1 MKMAKSTMT
10 SILDSVDSRTRLVGE
25 NRLELLIFQLGT
37 RQLFAINVFKV
48 REVLKVPHLNQMPG
62 AHPKISGVAT
72 IRGNSIPVID
82 MRQSIG
88 FRPLG
93 KDQRANLIVT
103 EYNRSIQAFLVGE
116 VVYIKN
122 MGWDE
127 IMEPPSTGH
136 GNYLTAISKLEHEGE
151 ARLIEIIDVEKVL
164 AEIVSYDIGISEDV
178 LDGDLSSHLAGQKVL
193 IVDDS
198 STARTQVRE
207 TLAQLGIECIEKKN
221 GAQALATLKAWCDE
235 GKNVTD
241 EILMMITDAEM
252 PEMDGYKLTSEVRA
266 DARMSHLYVALN
278 TSLSGSFNE
287 AMVEKVG
294 CDRFVSKFQPDLLV
308 DVVQTRMRQALETG
322 K

>member
-1 MKMAKSTMT
+1 MT

-62 AHPKISGVAT
+62 SHPKICGVAT
-72 IRGNSIPVID
+72 IRGNAIPVID
-82 MRQSIG
+82 MRQSVG
-88 FRPLG
+88 MRPLE
-93 KDQRANLIVT
+93 KDQDANLIVT
-103 EYNRSIQAFLVGE
+103 EYNRSIQAFLVGK

-122 MGWDE
+122 MGWNE
-127 IMEPPSTGH
+127 IMEPPSTGR
-136 GNYLTAISKLEHEGE
+136 GNYLTAIAKLEHENE
-151 ARLIEIIDVEKVL
+151 HKLVEIIDVEKVL
-164 AEIVSYDIGISEDV
+164 AEIVSYDIGISEEV
-178 LDGDLSSHLAGQKVL
+178 LDQDLSHHLMGRKVL
-193 IVDDS
+193 VVDDS
-198 STARTQVRE
+198 STARKQVTE
-207 TLAQLGIECIEKKN
+207 TLKQLGIECIEMKN
-221 GAQALATLKAWCDE
+221 GAHALNLLKSWCDE
-235 GKNVTD
+235 GKKVTD
-241 EILMMITDAEM
+241 EILLMITDAEM

-266 DARMSHLYVALN
+266 DSRMSNLYVALN

-308 DVVQTRMRQALETG
+308 DVVQTRMREALEQ

>member
-1 MKMAKSTMT
+1 MT

-62 AHPKISGVAT
+62 SHPKICGVAT
-72 IRGNSIPVID
+72 IRGHSIPVID

-88 FRPLG
+88 MRPLE
-93 KDQRANLIVT
+93 KDQETNLIVT
-103 EYNRSIQAFLVGE
+103 EYNRTVQAFLAGK

-127 IMEPPSTGH
+127 IMEPPSTGRS
-136 GNYLTAISKLEHEGE
+136 NYLTAITKLEHENQNK
-151 ARLIEIIDVEKVL
+151 LVEIIDVEKVL
-164 AEIVSYDIGISEDV
+164 AEIVSYDIDISDGV
-178 LDGDLSSHLAGQKVL
+178 LDDQLTNHLVGQKVL
-193 IVDDS
+193 VVDDS
-198 STARTQVRE
+198 STARKQVSE
-207 TLAQLGIECIEKKN
+207 TLGQLGIECIEMKN
-221 GAQALATLKAWCDE
+221 GAQALRLLKGWCDE
-235 GKNVTD
+235 GKTVTD
-241 EILMMITDAEM
+241 EILLMITDAEM
-252 PEMDGYKLTSEVRA
+252 PEMDGYKLTSEIRA
-266 DARMSHLYVALN
+266 DSRMSNLYIALN

-294 CDRFVSKFQPDLLV
+294 CNRFVSKFQPDLLV
-308 DVVQTRMRQALETG
+308 DVVQTHMRERLE